1 MPSLD
6 VHYNIRP
13 NWSLYGQYAIGDQ
26 IPSTSVFDVKNALVS
41 PAPKATK
48 ATTTQVGTVW
58 TSADLTLAADMYRT
72 KLDGAYT
79 ALPPDSAGNVGY
91 VLSGTEVNQGI
102 EAEAN
107 YVLGYGFSVYANATV
122 GSLKYENGQ
131 WVAGAPNTT
140 QALALNYEHNGWAA
154 SLSANRVGRIYSDA
168 KDGTHEAFVIDPVT
182 VANLYVNYTIK
193 KPANLAKQLKL
204 QFGVNNL
211 FDSHA
216 IVGIASATA
225 GSSSATPSAKDLLTV
240 TAGRNVSLTATL
252 DF

>member
-1 MPSLD
+1 M
-6 VHYNIRP
+6 
-13 NWSLYGQYAIGDQ
+13 
-26 IPSTSVFDVKNALVS
+26 KNALVS

-58 TSADLTLAADMYRT
+58 NAADLTLAADVYHT

-107 YVLGYGFSVYANATV
+107 FVLGAGFSLYANVTI

-140 QALALNYEHNGWAA
+140 QALALNYERNGWAA
-154 SLSANRVGRIYSDA
+154 SLSANRVGRLYNDA

-193 KPANLAKQLKL
+193 KPADFAKQLKL
-204 QFGVNNL
+204 HMRIAIGRGSHVNL
-211 FDSHA
+211 PEKQRVHLGGPKKTWA
-216 IVGIASATA
+216 Q
-225 GSSSATPSAKDLLTV
+225 LTRFH
-240 TAGRNVSLTATL
+240 GRNGGYTPV
-252 DF
+252 